1 MLAGGLWVPVYGS
14 TVGTGSLYGKGIFMP
29 DMFGWTG
36 AIVLTLSILISFY
49 IFITRLETGNKA
61 IPAGERSL

>member
-14 TVGTGSLYGKGIFMP
+14 TVGTGSIYGKGIFMP

-49 IFITRLETGNKA
+49 IFIARIENRIKI

>member
-14 TVGTGSLYGKGIFMP
+14 TVGGGSLYGKGIFMP

-36 AIVLTLSILISFY
+36 AIVISLTILIAFY
-49 IFITRLETGNKA
+49 IFITRLETGIKA
-61 IPAGERSL
+61 VPAGEISS